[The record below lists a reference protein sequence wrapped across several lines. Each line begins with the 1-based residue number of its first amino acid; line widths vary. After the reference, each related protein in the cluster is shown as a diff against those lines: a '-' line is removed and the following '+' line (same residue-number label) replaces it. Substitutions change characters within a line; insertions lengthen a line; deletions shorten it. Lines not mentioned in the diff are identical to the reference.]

1 MSLRQKGAIVIFLI
15 FILNFGT
22 LVWYYNFYLSD
33 QVLAEIE
40 EAQQSV
46 NATTFEILS
55 KIQSNQSIDEYGS
68 KSFHNGGCYQIVI
81 ENLEGETLY
90 ENKSTIKGS
99 LGVHES
105 SIFEYEGSYYLLK
118 VTGVLSVEDP
128 FAISPVMTLLD
139 FEQFNI
145 VISIIILTTL
155 LYLFIIK
162 PIEGLKLDMDQY
174 QKGIKPR
181 KTNRCDE
188 VGKLKNRFVHL
199 ANELEDQKL
208 QQSRI
213 IASISHDIKTPLTSI
228 MGYAERLNKGNLS
241 AERMKRYTETIYDK
255 SMVIKELI
263 DEFDHYLNYNLGSS
277 LHKKKMSVK
286 QLEEHLRQDYESE
299 LSEIGV
305 EFKVENMCQDEVL
318 EIDHGKIRRVF
329 GNIIDNSIKHMKEST
344 IKRIQIKIQS
354 QAKGVLISIADTGCG
369 VKETELEQIFKPL
382 YTSDQSRKV
391 AGLGLSICQ
400 SIIGAHGGRIWA
412 TNGRESGLVIHF
424 TLNKS

>member
-68 KSFHNGGCYQIVI
+68 KSFHNGDCYQIVI

-90 ENKSTIKGS
+90 ENKPTIKGS

-118 VTGVLSVEDP
+118 VTGILSVEDP

-181 KTNRCDE
+181 KQIDVT
-188 VGKLKNRFVHL
+188 KLESLKTDLYIWQMNL
-199 ANELEDQKL
+199 K
-208 QQSRI
+208 
-213 IASISHDIKTPLTSI
+213 IKSS
-228 MGYAERLNKGNLS
+228 NK
-241 AERMKRYTETIYDK
+241 A
-255 SMVIKELI
+255 
-263 DEFDHYLNYNLGSS
+263 
-277 LHKKKMSVK
+277 
-286 QLEEHLRQDYESE
+286 
-299 LSEIGV
+299 
-305 EFKVENMCQDEVL
+305 VL
-318 EIDHGKIRRVF
+318 
-329 GNIIDNSIKHMKEST
+329 
-344 IKRIQIKIQS
+344 
-354 QAKGVLISIADTGCG
+354 
-369 VKETELEQIFKPL
+369 
-382 YTSDQSRKV
+382 
-391 AGLGLSICQ
+391 
-400 SIIGAHGGRIWA
+400 
-412 TNGRESGLVIHF
+412 
-424 TLNKS
+424 

>member
-68 KSFHNGGCYQIVI
+68 KSFHNGDCYQIVI

-90 ENKSTIKGS
+90 ENKPTIKGS

-118 VTGVLSVEDP
+118 VTGILSVEDP

-188 VGKLKNRFVHL
+188 VGKLKNRFVYL

-263 DEFDHYLNYNLGSS
+263 DEFDHYLNYNL
-277 LHKKKMSVK
+277 
-286 QLEEHLRQDYESE
+286 
-299 LSEIGV
+299 
-305 EFKVENMCQDEVL
+305 
-318 EIDHGKIRRVF
+318 
-329 GNIIDNSIKHMKEST
+329 
-344 IKRIQIKIQS
+344 
-354 QAKGVLISIADTGCG
+354 
-369 VKETELEQIFKPL
+369 
-382 YTSDQSRKV
+382 
-391 AGLGLSICQ
+391 
-400 SIIGAHGGRIWA
+400 
-412 TNGRESGLVIHF
+412 
-424 TLNKS
+424 